1 MTPAEAVRDM
11 RITLPARGN
20 RTLRDVVDRANH
32 DTSLKALWH
41 AANVNAVTRLQIND
55 HSWVHIQIVTNIGL
69 KLLRELRRA
78 GVEPGMVTDYG
89 MRQED
94 AEVVVVLGCL
104 THCLGMAIHRHGH
117 EEMSLFL
124 AADRLPRLLEG
135 LYEEP
140 EATIVQAEVLQA
152 IISHRSDGQPL
163 SLEAGIVRVADALDM
178 AKGRSRIPFESG
190 RVSIHSLSA
199 AAIEGVHIRAR
210 PGQGAGRDRD
220 EQLRRPLP
228 GRQPAAVEAA
238 RLGPR
243 GLHGHRGHAR
253 GRVREAASA
262 LVPALT
268 LKLAPTGAEYPSG
281 ILRTPLRGRLMVGR
295 LTLDQVVGVRVP
307 APQLRLSEPKFPRP
321 LARESVGGT
330 QGHRTIRPLVPRRSD
345 RLGQKDQRAQGMRI
359 SHDALGRVSR

>member
-1 MTPAEAVRDM
+1 VTGVSAEDDTTPEPEEVPAGADPEPGRPISVRAERGARMTPQEAVRDM

-20 RTLRDVVDRANH
+20 RALRDVVDRANH

-124 AADRLPRLLEG
+124 AADRLPKLLEG
-135 LYEEP
+135 LYDEP
-140 EATIVQAEVLQA
+140 EATIVQAEVLQS

-163 SLEAGIVRVADALDM
+163 SIEAGVVRVADALDM

-190 RVSIHSLSA
+190 RVSIHALSA
-199 AAIEGVHIRAR
+199 AAIEAVHIRS
-210 PGQGAGRDRD
+210 GQGKVLIAIEMNNSAGLYQVDNL
-220 EQLRRPLP
+220 LRSKLH
-228 GRQPAAVEAA
+228 GSGLEGYLDVEATIEGESEK
-238 RLGPR
+238 RL
-243 GLHGHRGHAR
+243 L
-253 GRVREAASA
+253 
-262 LVPALT
+262 
-268 LKLAPTGAEYPSG
+268 PSF
-281 ILRTPLRGRLMVGR
+281 RL
-295 LTLDQVVGVRVP
+295 
-307 APQLRLSEPKFPRP
+307 
-321 LARESVGGT
+321 
-330 QGHRTIRPLVPRRSD
+330 
-345 RLGQKDQRAQGMRI
+345 
-359 SHDALGRVSR
+359 

>member
-32 DTSLKALWH
+32 DVSLKALWH

-124 AADRLPRLLEG
+124 AADRLPKLLEG
-135 LYEEP
+135 IYEEP

-163 SLEAGIVRVADALDM
+163 SIEAGVVRVADALDM

-199 AAIEGVHIRAR
+199 AAIEGVHIRG
-210 PGQGAGRDRD
+210 GQGKVLVEIEMNNSAGLYQVDNL
-220 EQLRRPLP
+220 LR
-228 GRQPAAVEAA
+228 
-238 RLGPR
+238 
-243 GLHGHRGHAR
+243 
-253 GRVREAASA
+253 S
-262 LVPALT
+262 
-268 LKLAPTGAEYPSG
+268 K
-281 ILRTPLRGRLMVGR
+281 LRGSGLEDYMDIEATLEGESEKRLLPSFR
-295 LTLDQVVGVRVP
+295 L
-307 APQLRLSEPKFPRP
+307 
-321 LARESVGGT
+321 
-330 QGHRTIRPLVPRRSD
+330 
-345 RLGQKDQRAQGMRI
+345 
-359 SHDALGRVSR
+359 

>member
-1 MTPAEAVRDM
+1 VTDDSEGQDLDPEEIPQGADPEPGTPVSPRAERGARMTPTEAIRDM

-20 RTLRDVVDRANH
+20 RTLRDVIDRVNREP
-32 DTSLKALWH
+32 SLKALWH

-104 THCLGMAIHRHGH
+104 THCLGMAVHRNGH

-135 LYEEP
+135 IYEEP
-140 EATIVQAEVLQA
+140 EKTIVEAEVLQA

-163 SLEAGIVRVADALDM
+163 SVEAGTVRVADALDM

-199 AAIEGVHIRAR
+199 AAIEAVRIHQQSGHVMIDIEMNNS
-210 PGQGAGRDRD
+210 AGLYQVDNL
-220 EQLRRPLP
+220 LR
-228 GRQPAAVEAA
+228 
-238 RLGPR
+238 
-243 GLHGHRGHAR
+243 
-253 GRVREAASA
+253 S
-262 LVPALT
+262 
-268 LKLAPTGAEYPSG
+268 K
-281 ILRTPLRGRLMVGR
+281 LRGSGLEEHINVRATIEGESEKRL
-295 LTLDQVVGVRVP
+295 LPSFEL
-307 APQLRLSEPKFPRP
+307 
-321 LARESVGGT
+321 
-330 QGHRTIRPLVPRRSD
+330 
-345 RLGQKDQRAQGMRI
+345 
-359 SHDALGRVSR
+359 